1 MAIDDIMKKIYELSE
16 ESQNKIREYV
26 NRLHEKHTEKEELV
40 KIKEEMNDG
49 EYIKSEYMGKDDI
62 YEVVDKIEKERLQG
76 LKQGKLCDLLDEHY
90 N

>member
-16 ESQNKIREYV
+16 EGQDKIREYV
-26 NRLHEKHTEKEELV
+26 NRLHDKHTEKEELV

-49 EYIKSEYMGKDDI
+49 EYIKSEYMDKDDI